1 MRLFRTTPF
10 ALVLI
15 ACIMLV
21 TYASPSPPPVHLSI
35 HQVRQTTQN
44 LYLPMMNRAN
54 ATSLV
59 SVALTGLS
67 GNGSSL
73 SPDLSANGRY
83 IAFESRADDLVVGDT
98 NNRGDIFVYDWQ
110 TKQMS
115 RVSVAS
121 DGTQSNGDSYTPAI
135 TPDGR
140 YVAFYSTA
148 TNLATST
155 SIGSRNVYL
164 HDRQTGI
171 TSHITWLSG
180 SDHYYGGGNVA
191 LSADGRFVAFESLMT
206 NLVPGDTNYA
216 VDIFVH
222 DRLAGITTRV
232 SVSSS
237 GVEGNTHSFYPT
249 LSTDGRYVTFVSASY
264 SLVTGDTNNT
274 FDVFVH
280 DRQTGETER
289 VSVAS
294 DGTQANE
301 NSPDAALS
309 ADGKMVA
316 FCSLA
321 SNLVAG
327 DDNNAND
334 LFVHDRQ
341 TGETYRAAAVVEND
355 SIYADCEDPAL
366 SADGRYVAFVSGANN
381 FVPGDTNQS
390 SDVFVYDH
398 QTNNIRRV
406 SVAGNGAQGDR
417 MSDRP
422 SLSADGL
429 VTAFRSFATNLD
441 NRDMNGLGDIFL
453 SGYR

>member
-1 MRLFRTTPF
+1 MVGILP
-10 ALVLI
+10 LN
-15 ACIMLV
+15 
-21 TYASPSPPPVHLSI
+21 
-35 HQVRQTTQN
+35 QEQT
-44 LYLPMMNRAN
+44 
-54 ATSLV
+54 
-59 SVALTGLS
+59 
-67 GNGSSL
+67 
-73 SPDLSANGRY
+73 
-83 IAFESRADDLVVGDT
+83 ILVVGDT

-222 DRLAGITTRV
+222 DRLIGITTRV

-237 GVEGNTHSFYPT
+237 GVEGNTALFLSHPLYRWT
-249 LSTDGRYVTFVSASY
+249 LCNDFVSASY
-264 SLVTGDTNNT
+264 SLVTGDTNNA

-309 ADGKMVA
+309 ADGTMVA
-316 FCSLA
+316 FCSQA
-321 SNLVAG
+321 
-327 DDNNAND
+327 
-334 LFVHDRQ
+334 R
-341 TGETYRAAAVVEND
+341 
-355 SIYADCEDPAL
+355 I
-366 SADGRYVAFVSGANN
+366 
-381 FVPGDTNQS
+381 
-390 SDVFVYDH
+390 
-398 QTNNIRRV
+398 
-406 SVAGNGAQGDR
+406 
-417 MSDRP
+417 
-422 SLSADGL
+422 
-429 VTAFRSFATNLD
+429 
-441 NRDMNGLGDIFL
+441 
-453 SGYR
+453 